1 MFLIY
6 LLGCYWARGR
16 GEEKR
21 EAVNRK
27 RVSYAVKM
35 YRNVFARRK
44 QGNKGIRLIIQKG
57 LVAQRD
63 K

>member
-16 GEEKR
+16 GEEQR

-27 RVSYAVKM
+27 E
-35 YRNVFARRK
+35 FPT
-44 QGNKGIRLIIQKG
+44 Q
-57 LVAQRD
+57 
-63 K
+63 

>member
-57 LVAQRD
+57 
-63 K
+63 